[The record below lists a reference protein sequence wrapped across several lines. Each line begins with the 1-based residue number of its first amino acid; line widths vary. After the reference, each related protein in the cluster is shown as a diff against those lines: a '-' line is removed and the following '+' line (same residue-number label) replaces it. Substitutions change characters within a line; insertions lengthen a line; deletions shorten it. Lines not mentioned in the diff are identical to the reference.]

1 MGREI
6 TELNKPKQ
14 TKNMNKP
21 YTYRVVSMDEAM
33 RIVKGECSYRIV
45 REAGH
50 PLLEAGEIVAI
61 EAIAIEPVDNS
72 NYCVIGREMHKRIQ
86 NEAIFIVT
94 DKAAMDALKEE
105 SNKVQLAQKMAFMQA
120 LSFGKA

>member
-1 MGREI
+1 
-6 TELNKPKQ
+6 
-14 TKNMNKP
+14 MNRP
-21 YTYRVVSMDEAM
+21 YTYREVGIDEAM

-50 PLLEAGEIVAI
+50 PLLEPGEIVAI
-61 EAIAIEPVDNS
+61 EAIEIHPVDSS

-86 NEAIFIVT
+86 NESIFIVT
-94 DKAAMDALKEE
+94 DKAAMDALKAER
-105 SNKVQLAQKMAFMQA
+105 NKVQVEQKLALMQA

>member
-1 MGREI
+1 MKR
-6 TELNKPKQ
+6 
-14 TKNMNKP
+14 P
-21 YTYRVVSMDEAM
+21 YTYRVVSVDEAM
-33 RIVKGECSYRIV
+33 RIVKGESTYRIV

-50 PLLEAGEIVAI
+50 PLLEPGEIVAI

-105 SNKVQLAQKMAFMQA
+105 HNKVQVAQKLALMQA